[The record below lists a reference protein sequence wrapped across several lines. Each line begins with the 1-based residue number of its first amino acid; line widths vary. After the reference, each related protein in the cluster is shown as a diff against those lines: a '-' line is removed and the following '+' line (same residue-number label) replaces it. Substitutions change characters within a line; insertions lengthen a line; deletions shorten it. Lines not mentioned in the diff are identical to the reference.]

1 MSTLAP
7 GLRLHDR
14 FLLVARIGVGGMAEV
29 WRADDT
35 VLGRPV
41 AVKVLDPS
49 IGSDTTI
56 RLATHR
62 EARAAAGLTHPN
74 ITRVYDY
81 GEAALPGGGLAPYL
95 VMELVEGGDLAER
108 LVDGPLPWPTA
119 AAIAAQVAA
128 GLAAAHAAGVVH
140 CDIKPGNVMLTPGGV
155 KILDFGIAGLAGSP
169 EGGLRY
175 GTVGYCSPERLAGAD
190 PTPAS
195 DVYGVGVLLAE
206 TLVGHRPESS
216 QGVAHFPT
224 LPGVPEA
231 LTHLG
236 AACLSADPTARPTA
250 GDLAGALADL
260 AVAAPAP
267 PSALTARPVSPG
279 WAGAG
284 STPFTP
290 GRAGT
295 TPTNPPSTRPV
306 SPGWA
311 GAVPA
316 SGEALAARPV
326 SPGRAVVPAPTSML
340 RSRSGEPGPAAAGGP
355 RNPMRAVAIGG
366 IAAAVV
372 VAAIVA
378 AIVAN
383 PGGGT
388 PGGTVAQAGASPQ
401 QPAAKP
407 TTTPPEPTAPTDQAG
422 ALAAFESLLAKA
434 VDEGKIDEKAADRIN
449 NRLDD
454 LRDAVA
460 EGDDVAREARD
471 LRGELLRDRN
481 KEHVDEGLRLQLARL
496 LIPFNI
502 DGDRGG
508 DGNGNGDRNG
518 GPGRG

>member
-14 FLLVARIGVGGMAEV
+14 FLLVGRIGVGGMAEV

-41 AVKVLDPS
+41 AVKVLNPS
-49 IGSDTTI
+49 VGSHTTI

-108 LVDGPLPWPTA
+108 LAAGPLPWPAA

-155 KILDFGIAGLAGSP
+155 KILDFGIAGLAGTP
-169 EGGLRY
+169 DGDLRY
-175 GTVGYCSPERLAGAD
+175 GTVGYCAPERLAGAD
-190 PTPAS
+190 PTPAG
-195 DVYGVGVLLAE
+195 DVYAVGVLLAE
-206 TLVGHRPESS
+206 ALVGRRPESAH
-216 QGVAHFPT
+216 GVARFPM
-224 LPGVPEA
+224 LPGVPPA
-231 LTHLG
+231 LTRLG
-236 AACLSADPTARPTA
+236 AACLAADPAARPTA
-250 GDLAGALADL
+250 AEVSDALGDLATS
-260 AVAAPAP
+260 APAQ
-267 PSALTARPVSPG
+267 
-279 WAGAG
+279 
-284 STPFTP
+284 
-290 GRAGT
+290 
-295 TPTNPPSTRPV
+295 
-306 SPGWA
+306 
-311 GAVPA
+311 
-316 SGEALAARPV
+316 ALAARPV
-326 SPGRAVVPAPTSML
+326 SPGRAVVPAPTSLL
-340 RSRSGEPGPAAAGGP
+340 RSRPDPEPEPVGGGV

-366 IAAAVV
+366 VAAALVV
-372 VAAIVA
+372 IAIVL

-383 PGGGT
+383 PGGDGT
-388 PGGTVAQAGASPQ
+388 PGGTVAQAGASP
-401 QPAAKP
+401 PAGEAAAEKTTEPP
-407 TTTPPEPTAPTDQAG
+407 TPEPTDEAS
-422 ALAAFESLLAKA
+422 ALAAFESLLAQA
-434 VDEGKIDEKAADRIN
+434 VDDGKIDEKAAERIT

-460 EGDDVAREARD
+460 EGDDIEREARD

-481 KEHVDEGLRLQLARL
+481 KEHVDEEVRLQLARL
-496 LIPFNI
+496 LIPFNANG
-502 DGDRGG
+502 GDR
-508 DGNGNGDRNG
+508 DG

>member
-14 FLLVARIGVGGMAEV
+14 FLLVGRIGVGGMAEV

-56 RLATHR
+56 RMATHR

-95 VMELVEGGDLAER
+95 VMELVEGHDLAER
-108 LVDGPLPWPTA
+108 LDAGPLPWAAA

-155 KILDFGIAGLAGSP
+155 KILDFGIAGLAGTP
-169 EGGLRY
+169 DGGLRY

-190 PTPAS
+190 PTPAG
-195 DVYGVGVLLAE
+195 DVYAVGVLLAE
-206 TLVGHRPESS
+206 ALVGQRPESS
-216 QGVAHFPT
+216 RGLARFPVV
-224 LPGVPEA
+224 PGVPPA
-231 LTHLG
+231 LTRIG
-236 AACLSADPTARPTA
+236 TACLAADPSQRPTSADLAGVL
-250 GDLAGALADL
+250 GDLARSAPH
-260 AVAAPAP
+260 AAA
-267 PSALTARPVSPG
+267 AAPVSPG
-279 WAGAG
+279 
-284 STPFTP
+284 P
-290 GRAGT
+290 
-295 TPTNPPSTRPV
+295 
-306 SPGWA
+306 
-311 GAVPA
+311 
-316 SGEALAARPV
+316 ARPM
-326 SPGRAVVPAPTSML
+326 SPGRAVVPAPTSLL
-340 RSRSGEPGPAAAGGP
+340 RSKPSAEPEPAPSGSP

-366 IAAAVV
+366 VAAALVV
-372 VAAIVA
+372 IAIVVAIVA
-378 AIVAN
+378 S
-383 PGGGT
+383 PGSDGT
-388 PGGTVAQAGASPQ
+388 PGGQVAQAGASPGVV
-401 QPAAKP
+401 ADP
-407 TTTPPEPTAPTDQAG
+407 TTDPPTPTPTAPTDQAG
-422 ALAAFESLLAKA
+422 ALAAFEALLAQA
-434 VDEGKIDEKAADRIN
+434 VDDGKIDEKAAERIS

-460 EGDDVAREARD
+460 EGEDVEREARD

-481 KEHVDEGLRLQLARL
+481 REHVDEEIRLQLARL
-496 LIPFNI
+496 LIPFNA
-502 DGDRGG
+502 
-508 DGNGNGDRNG
+508 NGDSDTSGDNS